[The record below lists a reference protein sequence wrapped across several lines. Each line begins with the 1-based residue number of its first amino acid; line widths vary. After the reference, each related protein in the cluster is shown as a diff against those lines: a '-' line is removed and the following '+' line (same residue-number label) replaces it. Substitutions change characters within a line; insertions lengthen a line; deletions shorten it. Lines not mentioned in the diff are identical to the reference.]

1 MARTTHLIL
10 IGALATTALSAC
22 TTDSRRSFLNE
33 AGTFQG
39 DGTFGNATMNN
50 TLVQNGEKHYVL
62 DLANRFANEV
72 DSTVNFAFN
81 SSQLDAAARATLNQ
95 QANFIRQFP
104 EVRFRV
110 YGHTDLVGSAAYN
123 QRLGLARARAVVG
136 YLVSHGISATR
147 LEAVVS
153 KGETQ
158 PLVVTQGRERKN
170 RRTVTE
176 VTGFVEDNPMI
187 LDGKYAQVVYRGY
200 VESAIAPTGLTGV
213 DFAGGSSGG
222 E

>member
-1 MARTTHLIL
+1 MMRASKLVLAAAAGITLVASCTRESSQAFYGQA
-10 IGALATTALSAC
+10 GA
-22 TTDSRRSFLNE
+22 F
-33 AGTFQG
+33 G
-39 DGTFGNATMNN
+39 DNGFGNATMNN
-50 TLVQNGEKHYVL
+50 TLVQTGERSYVL
-62 DLANRFANEV
+62 DLAGRFASEV

-81 SSQLDAAARATLNQ
+81 SAAIDATA
-95 QANFIRQFP
+95 QAVLLKQAHWIKQFP

-123 QRLGLARARAVVG
+123 QRLGLRRAQAVVNFM
-136 YLVSHGISATR
+136 VSHGISRKR

-158 PLVVTQGRERKN
+158 PLIYSQSPERQN

-176 VTGFVEDNPMI
+176 VTGFVEDDPLI

-200 VESAIAPTGLTGV
+200 VESAVPATTLTGV
-213 DFAGGSSGG
+213 EFTTGGGG
-222 E
+222 Q